1 MYLTLKVSDGRPDKL
16 YKKVLLKIYKI
27 RRKIILLGY
36 PVFNKVVVR
45 GLQIHL
51 KSLQDMCFPVNFAK
65 FLRAPIL

>member
-1 MYLTLKVSDGRPDKL
+1 MYLTLKVSDGRPEEL

-51 KSLQDMCFPVNFAK
+51 KSPQDMCFQWISQSF
-65 FLRAPIL
+65 